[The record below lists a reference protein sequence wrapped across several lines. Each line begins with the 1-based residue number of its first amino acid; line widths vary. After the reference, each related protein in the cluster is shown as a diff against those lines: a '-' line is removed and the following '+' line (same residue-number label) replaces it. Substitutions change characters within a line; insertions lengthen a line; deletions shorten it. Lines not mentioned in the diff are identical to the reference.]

1 MLERVG
7 ECVQCGECCKS
18 VNITAVRDITLSQHG
33 NMEELKRYLSFRGI
47 QVVGE
52 DIEKNLLYYT
62 IQIPCSKLGPDNECL
77 VHDSPEKPLICH
89 RYPWVRDDIPECSYT
104 FEPVAGIP
112 GESSR

>member
-33 NMEELKRYLSFRGI
+33 NMEELKGYLSFRGI

-52 DIEKNLLYYT
+52 DVEKNLLYYT
-62 IQIPCSKLGPDNECL
+62 IQIPCSQLGPDNECL

-89 RYPWVRDDIPECSYT
+89 RYPWARDDIPECSYT

-112 GESSR
+112 GESPR